1 MTRGLDDMD
10 LMLSTHDTGYERPDG
25 LVIAKVLASLDGGRN
40 VVATLGRSDSTYLQA
55 SGSVQTGFG
64 LDLQEGSLERRFRT
78 RDRALPLAWVT
89 EAFQRYAQGD
99 LGWRA
104 AVEWE
109 QERIVV
115 PKATWA
121 SSWTAYIALLVA
133 AAAAVWLFHAWRAG

>member
-1 MTRGLDDMD
+1 MD

-25 LVIAKVLASLDGGRN
+25 PVIAKVLASLDGGRN
-40 VVATLGRSDSTYLQA
+40 VVATLGTSDSSYLQA

-78 RDRALPLAWVT
+78 RDRALPLPWVT

-109 QERIVV
+109 QERIEV
-115 PKATWA
+115 PKV
-121 SSWTAYIALLVA
+121 SWTNSWAAYIGLLVGA
-133 AAAAVWLFHAWRAG
+133 AAAIWLFHAWRAAP